1 MGNLKYK
8 KLNNANN
15 VLLIDLNNGYSI
27 IAIHGFSQ
35 ELNTFSVT
43 LYLKDNQFTTLRM
56 IGFAEKLIFKD
67 TYKTINNSISKAVGE
82 MFEAGM
88 FDEYIKQ
95 YEFEEGLVSSGI
107 EALEVKY
114 VRFM

>member
-56 IGFAEKLIFKD
+56 IGFDEKLIFKD

-95 YEFEEGLVSSGI
+95 YEFEECLVNRKI
-107 EALEVKY
+107 EDLEARD